1 MSLLSRAP
9 PTVRVKKLHP
19 DAKLP
24 EYAHRD
30 DAGAD
35 LSSVE
40 NVRVWPKSRTLVRT
54 GISLDL
60 PPGWYARVRGR
71 SGLGVK
77 KGVEVGIGTI
87 DEGYTGEVMVL
98 LHNHGNEPFEV
109 NAGDRIGQMLIVPY
123 WQATFE
129 EVEQLPAKGRST
141 AGFGSTGT

>member
-54 GISLDL
+54 GI
-60 PPGWYARVRGR
+60 
-71 SGLGVK
+71 
-77 KGVEVGIGTI
+77 I

-98 LHNHGNEPFEV
+98 IHNHGNEPFEV